1 MKSRLP
7 SKRSSNITAA
17 EAIATSPIR
26 INDTRPRI
34 DFAIDKTQIGAYS
47 LRSEDDGEYIPR
59 GEQAASEVKLLS
71 WIFASCH
78 VIQ

>member
-26 INDTRPRI
+26 INDTRLGI
-34 DFAIDKTQIGAYS
+34 DFAIDKTQIVASS
-47 LRSEDDGEYIPR
+47 LRSEDDE
-59 GEQAASEVKLLS
+59 
-71 WIFASCH
+71 
-78 VIQ
+78 